1 MANTEIEEQLKYFQT
16 AIENIK
22 ETYLKENKEVRK
34 KNSWMTQDILNLIE
48 NKRTK
53 NEIPILDSI
62 AKRVDSVTELRILW

>member
-1 MANTEIEEQLKYFQT
+1 VANTEIEEQLKYFQT
-16 AIENIK
+16 AIENIN

-62 AKRVDSVTELRILW
+62 AKRVDSVTEFRILW